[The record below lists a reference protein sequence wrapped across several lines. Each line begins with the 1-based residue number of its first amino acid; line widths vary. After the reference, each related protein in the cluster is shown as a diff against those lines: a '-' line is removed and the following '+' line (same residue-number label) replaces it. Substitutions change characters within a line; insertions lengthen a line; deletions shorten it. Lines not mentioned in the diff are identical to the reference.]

1 MMKNILFISVFIS
14 WFCSAQVGINTTSP
28 TRMLDHN
35 GDLRVRTLTD
45 KTADNS
51 YGNVIVADS
60 NGNLDKW
67 DKNDLKYKVQELIL
81 ENKKLTYVSNSPD
94 INNSMDCGRFSF
106 RYDTGTH
113 PQIKLI
119 SGNSTTV
126 YYTILHKVNSS
137 NSSFSWPNTMASG
150 QSVTIGSGSTVDTN
164 GWQTLDSS
172 YANNTLDELYI
183 TYPGDNNLYRVTF
196 LARNSNS
203 TQFYYTMICEKF

>member
-1 MMKNILFISVFIS
+1 MMKKFILLAILSSLFSN
-14 WFCSAQVGINTTSP
+14 AQVGINTTAP

-35 GDLRVRTLTD
+35 GDLRIRTLSD
-45 KTADNS
+45 KTSDINYS
-51 YGNVIVADS
+51 NVIVADG

-67 DKNDLKYKVQELIL
+67 DKNDLKTKVQEVIL

-94 INNSMDCGRFSF
+94 INNTMDCGRFSF
-106 RYDTGTH
+106 RYDTSVH
-113 PQIKLI
+113 PQIKLV
-119 SGNSTTV
+119 SGNPLSV
-126 YYTILHKVNSS
+126 YYTVIHKVNSS
-137 NSSFSWPNTMASG
+137 GSTFSSPNTLASG
-150 QSVTIGSGSTVDTN
+150 KSVTIGSGNNFDAN
-164 GWQTLDSS
+164 GWQTLDST